1 MSTSNNGDV
10 KVPQTT
16 GHSAAAAKM
25 SRIATSKS
33 KPQNVSIDDVMW
45 RVRQEVAR
53 PRSQTQTAVPTS
65 TADIRSF
72 YESLP
77 KWESAVLRPPR
88 KDEYALA
95 ELLAFSDADF
105 IEVAYS
111 AIFRRSPAENEF
123 NHYLHL
129 LRTGAAA
136 KVEILWTLCS
146 CQEGQA
152 AGVRIAGLRLPYA
165 LQQWRRKRF
174 IGPIVTWIHTFLRL
188 GTLSDRLSASEAR
201 QAREIQEAGRVIDS
215 AGEYLVQRIASL
227 ELQLAALPTAAE
239 FQILKNEYAAVVKRL
254 MELEHLAHTKFGRGE
269 D

>member
-77 KWESAVLRPPR
+77 KWESAVLRPTR

-111 AIFRRSPAENEF
+111 AILRRSPAENEF

-201 QAREIQEAGRVIDS
+201 QAREIQETGRVIDS

-227 ELQLAALPTAAE
+227 ELQLAARPTAAE

>member
-16 GHSAAAAKM
+16 GHSVAAAKM

-111 AIFRRSPAENEF
+111 AILRRSPAENEF

-129 LRTGAAA
+129 IRTGAAA

-152 AGVRIAGLRLPYA
+152 AGVRITGLRLPYA

-188 GTLSDRLSASEAR
+188 CTLSDRLSASEAR
-201 QAREIQEAGRVIDS
+201 QAREIQETGRVIDS

-227 ELQLAALPTAAE
+227 ELQLAARPTAAE

-254 MELEHLAHTKFGRGE
+254 MELEHLAHTRFGRGE

>member
-10 KVPQTT
+10 KVSQT

-25 SRIATSKS
+25 GRIATSKS
-33 KPQNVSIDDVMW
+33 NPQNVSIDDAMW

-53 PRSQTQTAVPTS
+53 PRSQTQIAVPTN

-77 KWESAVLRPPR
+77 KKSAVLRPPR

-95 ELLAFSDADF
+95 ELLPFSDEDF

-111 AIFRRSPAENEF
+111 AILRRLPAENEF
-123 NHYLHL
+123 NHYLQL
-129 LRTGAAA
+129 IRTGAAA

-174 IGPIVTWIHTFLRL
+174 IGPIVTWIHAFLRL
-188 GTLSDRLSASEAR
+188 GTLSERLSASEAR
-201 QAREIQEAGRVIDS
+201 QAHEIQETGRVVDL

-227 ELQLAALPTAAE
+227 EVQLATRPTAAE
-239 FQILKNEYAAVVKRL
+239 FQILKDEYAAVVKRL

>member
-10 KVPQTT
+10 KVSQT

-25 SRIATSKS
+25 GRIATSKS
-33 KPQNVSIDDVMW
+33 NPQNVSIDDVMW

-53 PRSQTQTAVPTS
+53 PRSQTQTAVLTN

-77 KWESAVLRPPR
+77 KWKSAEVRPPR

-95 ELLAFSDADF
+95 ELLAFSDEDF

-111 AIFRRSPAENEF
+111 AILRRLPAENEF
-123 NHYLHL
+123 NHYLQL
-129 LRTGAAA
+129 IRTGAAA

-152 AGVRIAGLRLPYA
+152 AGVRIAGLRFPYA

-174 IGPIVTWIHTFLRL
+174 IGPIVTWIHAFLRL

-201 QAREIQEAGRVIDS
+201 QAREIQETGRVVDL

-227 ELQLAALPTAAE
+227 EVQLATRPTAAE

>member
-111 AIFRRSPAENEF
+111 AILRRSPAENEF

-129 LRTGAAA
+129 IRTGAAA

-201 QAREIQEAGRVIDS
+201 QAREIQETGRVIDS

-227 ELQLAALPTAAE
+227 ELQLAARPTAAE